1 MKFIATVILS
11 GAFCG
16 LVSAAPISDVTTE
29 THKAVAV
36 DILSASE
43 TGNMHGADVRH
54 TAPVDC
60 PPPVEVIPEPASM
73 ALLGIGLGLAALR
86 RRRS

>member
-43 TGNMHGADVRH
+43 TGNMHGAAVRH
-54 TAPVDC
+54 NPVDC

>member
-1 MKFIATVILS
+1 MKLIATIILS
-11 GAFCG
+11 GALCG
-16 LVSAAPISDVTTE
+16 IASAAPISDLNTE
-29 THKAVAV
+29 TQKAVAV
-36 DILSASE
+36 DILSANE
-43 TGNMHGADVRH
+43 TGDIHGADVRH
-54 TAPVDC
+54 TAPVEC